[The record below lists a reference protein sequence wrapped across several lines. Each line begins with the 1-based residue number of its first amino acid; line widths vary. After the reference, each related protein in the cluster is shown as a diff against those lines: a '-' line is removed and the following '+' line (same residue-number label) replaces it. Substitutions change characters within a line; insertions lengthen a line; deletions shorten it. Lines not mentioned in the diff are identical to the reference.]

1 MKKFMLLTT
10 VVGLALTSCVNDT
23 EVAPSPNRPL
33 VSFDSPVMRS
43 TRANHK
49 GEIQGTA
56 YPTSEYFT
64 VFCKLHA
71 GDYDGWNSDSSSD
84 YFQANGDVAKHDG
97 TNSSYWVTDKTYY
110 WPDAGYKLSFAAYSP
125 AELANDAE
133 VTRTATGFSIKNF
146 SVSSTSDDHYDLMY
160 TGTVANSVY
169 NGQAVPLQFRHAMSS
184 IVFSASKEN
193 EDVTYKITDLKL
205 IGTLYTEGDFSQN
218 LVENASTEGYTETE
232 SPSWNFGVRTKA
244 AVSYEPTFDAF
255 EVPASAPMIFTE
267 NKSAILPIP
276 QKIDETVKVIIS
288 YTKTVNEFTTTEH
301 TAEIKLIDFVDVND
315 GKTVTS
321 EWQVGKRY
329 IYHIEFGQNKRIYFN
344 PSVTPWETG
353 GTYRYTIN

>member
-43 TRANHK
+43 TRAK
-49 GEIQGTA
+49 YQGEIQGTT
-56 YPTSEYFT
+56 YPTTEDFT
-64 VFCKLHA
+64 VFCKLHE
-71 GDYDGWNSDSSSD
+71 GDYEGWNSNKNSD
-84 YFQANGDVAKHDG
+84 YFQANGDVASHDPK
-97 TNSSYWVTDKTYY
+97 SSYWVTTNTYY

-125 AELANDAE
+125 ADLGNGAV
-133 VTRTATGFSIKNF
+133 VTRDKTGFSIKNF
-146 SVSSTSDDHYDLMY
+146 SVSDISDNHYDLMY

-184 IVFSASKEN
+184 IVFSSSKEN
-193 EDVTYKITDLKL
+193 EDVKYEITDLKL
-205 IGTLYTEGDFSQN
+205 TGDLYTEGDFSQK
-218 LVENASTEGYTETE
+218 LVENFSAEYTETE
-232 SPSWNFGVRTKA
+232 DPSWSFTGRNKKT
-244 AVSYEPTFDAF
+244 VSYEPTFNAF

-267 NKSAILPIP
+267 NESAILPIP
-276 QKIDETVKVIIS
+276 QDIDESVVVNIS
-288 YTKTVNEFTTTEH
+288 YTKTVNGSTATYH
-301 TAEIKLIDFVDVND
+301 TADIKLIEFVNVND
-315 GKTVTS
+315 GTITQKW
-321 EWQVGKRY
+321 EVGKRY
-329 IYHIEFGQNKRIYFN
+329 IYRIEFGQNKRIYFN

>member
-49 GEIQGTA
+49 GEIQGTT

-71 GDYDGWNSDSSSD
+71 GDYQGWNSDSNSD

-97 TNSSYWVTDKTYY
+97 NSTSYWVTDKTYY

-125 AELANDAE
+125 AELGDGVE
-133 VTRTATGFSIKNF
+133 VTRTETGFSIKNF
-146 SVSSTSDDHYDLMY
+146 KVSATSDEHYDLMY

-184 IVFSASKEN
+184 IVFSSSKEN
-193 EDVTYKITDLKL
+193 EDVKYEITDLKL
-205 IGTLYTEGDFSQN
+205 LGNLYTEGDFSQK
-218 LVENASTEGYTETE
+218 LVEDFSAGYTETE
-232 SPSWNFGVRTKA
+232 SPSWDFGVRSKA
-244 AVSYEPTFDAF
+244 AVSYEPTFTPFD
-255 EVPASAPMIFTE
+255 VPASAPMIFTE

-276 QKIDETVKVIIS
+276 QEIDESVIVNIS
-288 YTKTVNEFTTTEH
+288 YTKTVNGSTKTNH
-301 TAEIKLIDFVDVND
+301 TADIKLIDFVDVND
-315 GKTVTS
+315 GTTVTKKW
-321 EWQVGKRY
+321 EVGKRY
-329 IYHIEFGQNKRIYFN
+329 IYRIEFGQNKRIYFN

-353 GTYRYTIN
+353 GTYRYTIS

>member
-43 TRANHK
+43 TRAKYN

-56 YPTSEYFT
+56 YPTSEDFT

-71 GDYDGWNSDSSSD
+71 GDYAGWEHTSASD
-84 YFQANGDVAKHDG
+84 YFQANGDVAKHD
-97 TNSSYWVTDKTYY
+97 NSNSYWVTTNTYY

-125 AELANDAE
+125 ADLGNGAV
-133 VTRTATGFSIKNF
+133 VTRTATGFSIKDF
-146 SVSSTSDDHYDLMY
+146 RVSDISDNHYDLMY

-184 IVFSASKEN
+184 IVFSSSKEN
-193 EDVTYKITDLKL
+193 DDVTYEITDLKL
-205 IGTLYTEGDFSQN
+205 LGNLYAVGDFSQK
-218 LVENASTEGYTETE
+218 LVENFSAGYTETE
-232 SPSWNFGVRTKA
+232 SPSWDFKGRSKV
-244 AVSYEPTFDAF
+244 AVSYEPTFAAF

-267 NKSAILPIP
+267 NESAILPIP
-276 QKIDETVKVIIS
+276 QEIDESVVVNIS
-288 YTKTVNEFTTTEH
+288 YTKTVNDGSTKTYH
-301 TAEIKLIDFVDVND
+301 TAEIKLKEFVNVND
-315 GKTVTS
+315 GTTVT
-321 EWQVGKRY
+321 ERWEVGKRY
-329 IYHIEFGQNKRIYFN
+329 IYRIEFGQNKRIYFN
-344 PSVTPWETG
+344 PSVTEWETG

>member
-43 TRANHK
+43 TRANNK
-49 GEIQGTA
+49 GEIQGTT
-56 YPTSEYFT
+56 YPTSEDFV
-64 VFCKLHA
+64 VFCKLHE
-71 GDYDGWNSDSSSD
+71 GGYKGWNTNTSD
-84 YFQANGDVAKHDG
+84 YFQANGDVASHDQK
-97 TNSSYWVTDKTYY
+97 TSYWVTGKTYY

-125 AELANDAE
+125 AVLDNVAV
-133 VTRTATGFSIKNF
+133 VTRTETGFSITDFK
-146 SVSSTSDDHYDLMY
+146 VSDTSDEHYDLMY

-169 NGQAVPLQFRHAMSS
+169 NGQAVPLKFRHAMSS
-184 IVFSASKEN
+184 IVFSSSKEN

-205 IGTLYTEGDFSQN
+205 LGNLYTEGDFSQN
-218 LVENASTEGYTETE
+218 LVETVSAEGYTETE
-232 SPSWNFGVRTKA
+232 NPSWDFTGRDKA
-244 AVSYEPTFDAF
+244 AVSYEPTFKEF

-267 NKSAILPIP
+267 NQSAILPIP
-276 QKIDETVKVIIS
+276 QKIDGTVRVRIS
-288 YTKTVNEFTTTEH
+288 YEKTVNGSTTTTYH
-301 TAEIKLIDFVDVND
+301 TAEIKLIDFVEVND

-321 EWQVGKRY
+321 EWVVGKRY
-329 IYHIEFGQNKRIYFN
+329 IYRIEFGQNKRIYFN
-344 PSVTPWETG
+344 PSVSEWETG